1 MKKQNTLFLLSFLIT
16 SFFLSAVSHAKPF
29 CALRDPV
36 HEVYSLLPTANSYKS
51 IVHLIDKQARKE
63 ILETLP
69 FTIHSKEIG
78 QHTVYV
84 GQNEEIPIGIVHVR
98 SEPGNWGLLEIAW
111 ALDLNGKIM
120 DFRFQ
125 RCREKGCDEIQNEKF
140 RKQLTGMALKDLSAL
155 LNEDGSFNT
164 NNLDVSPDL
173 SELAEAVLRSA
184 MKTIVITDLIWGHD
198 INALKETSLSM
209 SK

>member
-1 MKKQNTLFLLSFLIT
+1 MKKQNTLFLLSLLIT
-16 SFFLSAVSHAKPF
+16 TFFMSAISHAKPF

-84 GQNEEIPIGIVHVR
+84 GQDAEVPVGVVHVR

-111 ALDLNGKIM
+111 ALDLDGKII

-140 RKQLTGMALKDLSAL
+140 RKQLAGMELKDLSAL
-155 LNEDGSFNT
+155 LNEDGSFKT
-164 NNLDVSPDL
+164 NKFDVSTDS
-173 SELAEAVLRSA
+173 SELIEAVLRSA
-184 MKTIVITDLIWGHD
+184 MKTIVITDLIWGKD
-198 INALKETSLSM
+198 IEALKETSLSM
-209 SK
+209 N